1 MAYPRN
7 QLVASA
13 SEPPVME
20 TRRWL
25 AELPQ
30 DRGVPLLNLSQAAPT
45 AMPPKPLLKALS
57 DAMTA
62 DAEAHVYG
70 PVLGLPELRREV
82 AEQWSKAYGGE
93 ISADQVA
100 ITSGCNQAF
109 AAAVMSLARAGDA
122 ILVTTPWYFS
132 HKLWLDVCGVEARLL
147 DPGDGLV
154 PSADAAAK
162 LLSDDVKAISLI
174 TPNNPCGVEYPSAT
188 LQEFYELAKDRGIP
202 LIVDETY
209 RDFDSRSGAPHDLF
223 QEADWPG
230 TLIHLYSFSKAYRL
244 SGHRVGAVVA
254 DAGLLPLLEKCLDAV
269 TICPNQLGQRAALFG
284 MRHLASWREGE
295 RSRILERRRAME
307 AGFARLNSWRLLGC
321 GAYFAYA
328 EHPFALDSETV
339 AKNLLSKQRI
349 LSIPGTMCGPT
360 VREGGSG
367 GTERQIRFAYPNVD
381 LEGIEE
387 FFRRM
392 ANFDS

>member
-30 DRGVPLLNLSQAAPT
+30 DCGVPLLNLSQAAPT

-188 LQEFYELAKDRGIP
+188 LQEFYELAKDRRIP

-284 MRHLASWREGE
+284 MRHLAGWREGE

-360 VREGGSG
+360 TREGGSG
-367 GTERQIRFAYPNVD
+367 GAERQIRFAYPNVD

>member
-1 MAYPRN
+1 MAYPLN

-30 DRGVPLLNLSQAAPT
+30 DRSVPLLNLSQAAPT
-45 AMPPKPLLKALS
+45 AMPPKPLLEALS
-57 DAMTA
+57 DAVMA

-82 AEQWSKAYGGE
+82 AQQWSEAYGGE

-100 ITSGCNQAF
+100 ITAGCNQAF

-132 HKLWLDVCGVEARLL
+132 HKLWLDACGVGARLL
-147 DPGDGLV
+147 EPGEGLV

-162 LLSDDVKAISLI
+162 LLSDDVKAIALI

-188 LQEFYELAKDRGIP
+188 LQEFYGLAKDRRIP

-209 RDFDSRSGAPHDLF
+209 RDFDSRSGPPHDLF
-223 QEADWPG
+223 GEADWPG

-254 DAGLLPLLEKCLDAV
+254 DARVLPLLEKCLDAV

-284 MRHLASWREGE
+284 MRHLADWREGE
-295 RSRILERRRAME
+295 RNRILERRRAME
-307 AGFARLNSWRLLGC
+307 TGFARLNGWRILGC
-321 GAYFAYA
+321 GAYFVYV
-328 EHPFALDSETV
+328 EHPFAADSETV
-339 AKNLLSKQRI
+339 AKNLVSKQRI

-360 VREGGSG
+360 VGEGGSG
-367 GTERQIRFAYPNVD
+367 AAERQIRFAYPNID
-381 LEGIEE
+381 IHGIEE

-392 ANFDS
+392 AKFDS

>member
-1 MAYPRN
+1 MAYPLN

-30 DRGVPLLNLSQAAPT
+30 DRSVPLLNLSQAAPT
-45 AMPPKPLLKALS
+45 AMPPKPLLEALS
-57 DAMTA
+57 DAMMA

-82 AEQWSKAYGGE
+82 AQQWSEAYGGE

-100 ITSGCNQAF
+100 ITAGCNQAF

-132 HKLWLDVCGVEARLL
+132 HKLWLDACGVGARLL
-147 DPGDGLV
+147 EPGEGLV
-154 PSADAAAK
+154 PSANAAAK
-162 LLSDDVKAISLI
+162 LLSDDVKAIALI

-188 LQEFYELAKDRGIP
+188 LQEFYSLAKDRRIP

-209 RDFDSRSGAPHDLF
+209 RDFDSRSGPPHDLF
-223 QEADWPG
+223 GEADWPG

-244 SGHRVGAVVA
+244 SGHRVGAIVA
-254 DAGLLPLLEKCLDAV
+254 DARLLPLLEKCLDAV

-284 MRHLASWREGE
+284 MRHLADWREGE
-295 RSRILERRRAME
+295 RNRILERRRAME
-307 AGFARLNSWRLLGC
+307 TGFARLNGWRILGC
-321 GAYFAYA
+321 GAYFVYV
-328 EHPFALDSETV
+328 EHPFAADSETV
-339 AKNLLSKQRI
+339 AKNLVSKQRI

-360 VREGGSG
+360 VGEGGSG
-367 GTERQIRFAYPNVD
+367 AAERQIRFAYPNID
-381 LEGIEE
+381 IDGIEE

-392 ANFDS
+392 AKFDS